1 MKPTSKIAR
10 LRMGLAVATL
20 LSGIALTP
28 AVLPLAANAGGPYH
42 IDRLPDGASTGPLAP
57 DAAGG

>member
-28 AVLPLAANAGGPYH
+28 AVLPLAANAGPYH